1 MPLRCHSPTQ
11 LQARTSTSARPLSAS
26 RTSSRTRAQS
36 PSSSSR
42 TRPRLARAAQG
53 RLHGHQVHDRHLG
66 RPPPVQQATVRHRA
80 DPRGPG
86 HHQAPPGQVRPPRP
100 RLPRGDAAQAGCAGD
115 VCARGVCTFE
125 LACRGWCARWEGVAV
140 RFRGVLCGCAGLVRS
155 PSRPA
160 ARGLRSG
167 GRWMSDI
174 VFRCCF

>member
-1 MPLRCHSPTQ
+1 MPLPSTAPSPDFNLRPTTFSLEDLKQ
-11 LQARTSTSARPLSAS
+11 DSRAVALLVIKDTTNWLAQHKDACTAIKYMIASSAARLLSNKPPCGTAL
-26 RTSSRTRAQS
+26 T
-36 PSSSSR
+36 
-42 TRPRLARAAQG
+42 LAAQDIFK
-53 RLHGHQVHDRHLG
+53 LLLVKYVHRDRG
-66 RPPPVQQATVRHRA
+66 F
-80 DPRGPG
+80 
-86 HHQAPPGQVRPPRP
+86 
-100 RLPRGDAAQAGCAGD
+100 LPRGDAAQAGCAGD